1 MVENCCKDTEVVAF
15 FNDIVSESSLEI
27 DKRISRDMLH
37 NIMNLFLHVR
47 SFSFAKDVIQ
57 KQVKANSLREEIK
70 RASGGKDD
78 REP

>member
-1 MVENCCKDTEVVAF
+1 
-15 FNDIVSESSLEI
+15 
-27 DKRISRDMLH
+27 MLH
-37 NIMNLFLHVR
+37 NIINLFLHVR

-57 KQVKANSLREEIK
+57 KHKIKQKQVKAKSLGEELK